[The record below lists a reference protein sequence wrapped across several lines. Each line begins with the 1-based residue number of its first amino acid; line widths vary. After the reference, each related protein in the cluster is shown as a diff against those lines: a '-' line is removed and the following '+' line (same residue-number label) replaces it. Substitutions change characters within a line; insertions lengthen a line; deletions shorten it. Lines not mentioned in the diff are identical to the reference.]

1 MKRSPF
7 VRLSR
12 ARFALFGRALPLS
25 DDWGYSRGQPI
36 DRFYIDR
43 FLSGNRDDIRG
54 DVLEVK
60 EPLYTRRY
68 GRDVSRS
75 DVVDIDAANAQATIV
90 ADLSERESLPEQHF
104 DCIVFTQTLQ
114 YLGDLDAAV
123 QNVGRALRPGGV
135 LLVTAPGTNRADE
148 DPRSPSLWSF
158 TEAGCRRL
166 LETEFG
172 SANTDV
178 RSYGNLL
185 AAVAFLSGMARDELT
200 AAELD
205 MRDVRFPVVV
215 AARAVRR

>member
-1 MKRSPF
+1 MKRFPF

-12 ARFALFGRALPLS
+12 ARLGLFGRALPLS

-43 FLSGNRDDIRG
+43 FLSENRDDIRG

-68 GRDVSRS
+68 GREVSRS
-75 DVVDIDAANAQATIV
+75 DVVDIDAANTQATIV
-90 ADLSERESLPEQHF
+90 ADLSERESLPEQRF
-104 DCIVFTQTLQ
+104 DCIVLTQTLQ
-114 YLGDLDAAV
+114 YVGDVAAAV
-123 QNVGRALRPGGV
+123 QNVNRALRPRGV
-135 LLVTAPGTNRADE
+135 LLLTLPGTNRADE

-158 TEAGCRRL
+158 TEAGCRHL

-172 SANTDV
+172 SANVAV
-178 RSYGNLL
+178 RSYGNVL
-185 AAVAFLSGMARDELT
+185 AAVAFLSGMAQDELT

-205 MRDVRFPVVV
+205 MYDVRFPVVV

>member
-1 MKRSPF
+1 VKRARF

-12 ARFALFGRALPLS
+12 ARLGLFSRTLPLS

-43 FLSGNRDDIRG
+43 FLSEHRDDIRG

-68 GRDVSRS
+68 GRDVGRS
-75 DVVDIDAANAQATIV
+75 DVLDIDAANPQATLV
-90 ADLSERESLPEQHF
+90 ADLSDRGSLAEQHF
-104 DCIVFTQTLQ
+104 DCIVLTQTLQ
-114 YLGDLDAAV
+114 YVGDVAAAV
-123 QNVGRALRPGGV
+123 QNVNRALRPGGV
-135 LLVTAPGTNRADE
+135 LLLTVPGTNRADE

-158 TEAGCRRL
+158 TEAGCACL

-172 SANTDV
+172 SSNIAV
-178 RSYGNLL
+178 RSYGSVLV
-185 AAVAFLSGMARDELT
+185 AVAFLSGMARHELT
-200 AAELD
+200 PAELD
-205 MRDVRFPVVV
+205 LHDPRFPVVV